1 MEYPIILDRSESGA
15 VIGRFP
21 DFPDVRV
28 EGEYEE
34 DTLVQAKDVL
44 AKALGACIK
53 SRKPIPLPS
62 KRATTVKHAHV
73 IRPPAL
79 VDAKVQ
85 VYQAMRT
92 AGVGGAKLARRLRWH
107 RPQVD
112 RLLNVHHG
120 SRLDQL
126 EAALSVLGKRMSI
139 LLVDNAEDT

>member
-15 VIGRFP
+15 VIVRFP
-21 DFPDVRV
+21 DFPDVRA
-28 EGEYEE
+28 EGEYKE
-34 DTLVQAKDVL
+34 DALIRAKDVL

-53 SRKPIPLPS
+53 SRKPIPSPS
-62 KRATTVKHAHV
+62 KGTNARV

-92 AGVGGAKLARRLRWH
+92 AGVGGAELARRLRWH

>member
-1 MEYPIILDRSESGA
+1 MEYPIVLERSEGGA
-15 VIGRFP
+15 VIVKFP
-21 DFPDVRV
+21 DFPDVRA
-28 EGEYEE
+28 EGEYKE
-34 DTLVQAKDVL
+34 DALIRAKDVL

-53 SRKPIPLPS
+53 SRTPIPPPS
-62 KRATTVKHAHV
+62 RGENAHV
-73 IRPPAL
+73 IHPPAL

-92 AGVGGAKLARRLRWH
+92 AGVGGAELARRLHWH

-112 RLLNVHHG
+112 RLLNVSHG

-139 LLVDNAEDT
+139 SLVDETEDA